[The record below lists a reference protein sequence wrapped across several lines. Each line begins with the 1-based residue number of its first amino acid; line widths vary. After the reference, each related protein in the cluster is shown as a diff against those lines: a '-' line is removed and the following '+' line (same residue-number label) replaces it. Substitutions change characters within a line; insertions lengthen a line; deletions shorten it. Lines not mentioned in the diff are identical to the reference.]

1 MEIEE
6 YRLKNILA
14 DLERYRSE
22 YYSANGRAR
31 DRIAD
36 NVRSYGDNLPDELY
50 FELNQNNA
58 SGLFRH
64 GFFESD
70 LDRSI
75 SLLSGMLDVKNI

>member
-6 YRLKNILA
+6 NNLKRILS

-22 YYSANGRAR
+22 YYSARGGAR
-31 DRIAD
+31 ERVAD
-36 NVRSYGDNLPDELY
+36 NVRCYGNSLPDELY
-50 FELNQNNA
+50 FELNQDSA
-58 SGLFRH
+58 SGLFRP

-75 SLLSGMLDVKNI
+75 SLLSEMLDK

>member
-6 YRLKNILA
+6 NRIKSILA

-22 YYSANGRAR
+22 YYSAGGRTR
-31 DRIAD
+31 ERVAD
-36 NVRSYGDNLPDELY
+36 NVRSYGNNLPDELY
-50 FELNQNNA
+50 LELNQNGA

-75 SLLSGMLDVKNI
+75 RLLSDMIDK

>member
-6 YRLKNILA
+6 NKLKCILS

-22 YYSANGRAR
+22 YYSARGIAR
-31 DRIAD
+31 ERVAD
-36 NVRSYGDNLPDELY
+36 SVRCYGNNLPDELY
-50 FELNQNNA
+50 FELNQNSA
-58 SGLFRH
+58 SGLFRP

-75 SLLSGMLDVKNI
+75 SLLTGMLDK